1 MFGRA
6 RAFLRASIGCATD
19 AVRVEVVDSP
29 PALATVRFK
38 IVSCACGVLT
48 LFSGT
53 TSLAAC
59 GRCGGEVSQA
69 ESIGGSA
76 GSGTPVSSL
85 LGEGDL
91 FVTMVEAF
99 F

>member
-1 MFGRA
+1 M
-6 RAFLRASIGCATD
+6 
-19 AVRVEVVDSP
+19 EVVDSP

-38 IVSCACGVLT
+38 ICVSCAGVVFM
-48 LFSGT
+48 LFVGT
-53 TSLAAC
+53 ASLAAC

-69 ESIGGSA
+69 ESISGSA

-85 LGEGDL
+85 LGEGDP